1 MRRQYVFRLYNGFT
15 DIADDAFERLW
26 AGDNFTWAEL
36 QALCAECKAADPR
49 PEPKQKSAIRKE
61 SLRAPS

>member
-1 MRRQYVFRLYNGFT
+1 M
-15 DIADDAFERLW
+15 
-26 AGDNFTWAEL
+26 AGGRFTWAEL
-36 QALCAECKAADPR
+36 EALCADCKAADPR